1 MATYGEDS
9 GSFKVGGGSGATTPV
24 PALLVA
30 GPARKNKIKIEKKV
44 L

>member
-1 MATYGEDS
+1 MATYGED
-9 GSFKVGGGSGATTPV
+9 GSSFEVGRDSGATTPV